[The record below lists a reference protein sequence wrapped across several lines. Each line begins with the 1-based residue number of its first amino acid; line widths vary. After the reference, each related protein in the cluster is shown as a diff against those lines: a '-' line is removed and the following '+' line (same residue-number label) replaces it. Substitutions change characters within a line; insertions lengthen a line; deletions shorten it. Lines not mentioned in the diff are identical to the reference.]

1 MKKFLWIFSSAL
13 LLSLAFLSTGCGD
26 DGTSVNDLAP
36 IVAITDG
43 PTPSSVVAG
52 AGSTVTVTVEAT
64 KGTKELE
71 SLSFLQGSDN
81 VTVGDVTV
89 NGVAAIS
96 EVHAILTP
104 TDVMTFEIT
113 INVTA
118 DAGDVPYTIVVK
130 DKGGL
135 TDEVTFDVTV
145 EAALEA
151 TIQGVDINLWNAAGP
166 AGKGAIDLDNGGST
180 GTSDGNAELR
190 DMGIDSLAGS
200 GNNWRRRIG
209 GINGT
214 TVRYAGNIGVDFGA
228 VASKEAIVALY
239 NDAAELTT
247 ASTIS
252 DGNID
257 VWGDFKVS
265 DTVNVGDVF
274 VVYKSSSATYYLV
287 VVNSVTENTTL
298 GDNTDKYNVSI
309 KY

>member
-1 MKKFLWIFSSAL
+1 MRLSGHRRRRSAARPRLPGVVSSSVLLHEGGMCFEHTILAARARTRVASTSSACPRR
-13 LLSLAFLSTGCGD
+13 SR
-26 DGTSVNDLAP
+26 
-36 IVAITDG
+36 G
-43 PTPSSVVAG
+43 PRPRG
-52 AGSTVTVTVEAT
+52 E
-64 KGTKELE
+64 
-71 SLSFLQGSDN
+71 
-81 VTVGDVTV
+81 
-89 NGVAAIS
+89 
-96 EVHAILTP
+96 
-104 TDVMTFEIT
+104 
-113 INVTA
+113 
-118 DAGDVPYTIVVK
+118 
-130 DKGGL
+130 
-135 TDEVTFDVTV
+135 
-145 EAALEA
+145 
-151 TIQGVDINLWNAAGP
+151 
-166 AGKGAIDLDNGGST
+166 GAIDLDNGGST